1 MIKRLF
7 DLVSSSIV
15 LVILFPILFLVAM
28 LIVLDSKGGI
38 FYRQIRVGKD
48 GREFGLLKFR
58 TMHPNMDQVQI
69 TVGHRDP
76 RVTRV
81 GYYLR
86 KFKVDEFPQ
95 LLNILKGE
103 MSVVGP
109 RPEVPKYVAMY
120 NEEQQ
125 KVLSV
130 KPGLTDF
137 ASLEYVHESELLAA
151 SDNPEK
157 TYIEE
162 IMPHKLSLN
171 LKYIQE
177 KSLSTDVKL
186 IVRTILKILD

>member
-15 LVILFPILFLVAM
+15 LVFLFPILFLVAI

-48 GREFGLLKFR
+48 GKEFGLLKFR

-76 RVTRV
+76 RVTRI

-125 KVLSV
+125 NVLSV

>member
-15 LVILFPILFLVAM
+15 LVVLFPILFLVAI

-48 GREFGLLKFR
+48 GKEFGLLKFR

>member
-7 DLVSSSIV
+7 DLISSSLV
-15 LVILFPILFLVAM
+15 LIILFPILFLVAI

-38 FYRQIRVGKD
+38 FYRQIRVGKN
-48 GREFGLLKFR
+48 GKEFGLLKFR

-120 NEEQQ
+120 NVEQQ
-125 KVLSV
+125 KVLTV

-157 TYIEE
+157 TYVDE

-186 IVRTILKILD
+186 IFRTILKILD

>member
-15 LVILFPILFLVAM
+15 LVILFPILFLVAI

-76 RVTRV
+76 RVTRI

-162 IMPHKLSLN
+162 IMPHKLTLN

>member
-15 LVILFPILFLVAM
+15 LVVLFPILFLVAI
-28 LIVLDSKGGI
+28 LIVLDSKGRI

-48 GREFGLLKFR
+48 GKEFGLLKFR